1 MPVVTP
7 DMKKWEA
14 LVSNIQKSEDIIRI
28 GMVGKCVDL
37 GGARYTQ
44 NERLKCAGFAHQ
56 KKVKLEFI
64 DAEEIEK
71 IGIGVLKNLNGICI
85 PGGFGTR

>member
-28 GMVGKCVDL
+28 GMVGKYVDL
-37 GGARYTQ
+37 EDAYYSL
-44 NERLKCAGFAHQ
+44 NE
-56 KKVKLEFI
+56 
-64 DAEEIEK
+64 
-71 IGIGVLKNLNGICI
+71 
-85 PGGFGTR
+85 